1 MLVIPF
7 SFLLFSLHIYYHVLS
22 SCHGRIA
29 CVRKATQ
36 ERVWISVAFPR
47 VCGSACGSQRS
58 EDSRMDKAAS
68 EERSGRRRKKGV
80 IGKTQYCSQYIRGNG
95 NSWKNLISK
104 TEKNE

>member
-1 MLVIPF
+1 M
-7 SFLLFSLHIYYHVLS
+7 
-22 SCHGRIA
+22 
-29 CVRKATQ
+29 
-36 ERVWISVAFPR
+36 
-47 VCGSACGSQRS
+47 S

-68 EERSGRRRKKGV
+68 EESSGRRRKKGV